1 MSKIRL
7 AKRFVL
13 EEVSNGWIVDF
24 EAKDND
30 ALPNVGDRA
39 YASTLTEA
47 LELIERRE
55 RAPVAVNEPTGTVNP
70 S

>member
-24 EAKDND
+24 EAQDND
-30 ALPNVGDRA
+30 ALPNLGDRV
-39 YASTLTEA
+39 YASNLAEA
-47 LELIERRE
+47 LELIERHE
-55 RAPVAVNEPTGTVNP
+55 RGPIGMVRP